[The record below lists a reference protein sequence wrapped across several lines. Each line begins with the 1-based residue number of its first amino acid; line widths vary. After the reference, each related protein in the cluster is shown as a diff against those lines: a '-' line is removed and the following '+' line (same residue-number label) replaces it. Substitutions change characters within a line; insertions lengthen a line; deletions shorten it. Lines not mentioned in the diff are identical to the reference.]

1 MFIMLSCSQRAFF
14 LVLEHVGNFGVRLLS
29 GLQPLW
35 HQSTLFVRSNVKPL
49 CHKMTSASK
58 MYAANL
64 G

>member
-1 MFIMLSCSQRAFF
+1 MLPCSQRALL
-14 LVLEHVGNFGVRLLS
+14 LVLEHVGNFGVRLPPRCS
-29 GLQPLW
+29 RHGV
-35 HQSTLFVRSNVKPL
+35 SACTLYVCTNLKLL